1 LLVACFK
8 CRAYTIAWPL
18 NEKLMKA
25 KQRLRPIKGDRYFLL
40 KIVFIAKED
49 SLGITGEELNYYF
62 KFYFS

>member
-1 LLVACFK
+1 
-8 CRAYTIAWPL
+8 
-18 NEKLMKA
+18 MKA

-40 KIVFIAKED
+40 KIVFIAIED